1 MKPYFLPRKKVL
13 IFNLFLVHTTS
24 KADRKQMMLLQEN
37 DLAIKEHAHKVL
49 NM

>member
-24 KADRKQMMLLQEN
+24 KADRKQMILREN
-37 DLAIKEHAHKVL
+37 DLEIKEYAHKVL